1 MFSACDLA
9 CAGFLYLLLGGVRGG
24 ADDGVVL
31 NLVAADRT
39 VGIVLFFRFFIVGS
53 DFSIERLQDTF
64 VLCVPLGLLGGGHRS
79 WGEGRS

>member
-53 DFSIERLQDTF
+53 DF
-64 VLCVPLGLLGGGHRS
+64 
-79 WGEGRS
+79 